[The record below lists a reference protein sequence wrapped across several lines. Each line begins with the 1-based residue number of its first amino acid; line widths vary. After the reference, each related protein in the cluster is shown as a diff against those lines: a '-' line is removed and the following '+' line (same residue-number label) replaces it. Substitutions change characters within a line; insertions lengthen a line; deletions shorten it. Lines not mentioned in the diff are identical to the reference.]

1 MPDPSVPIIASVT
14 GALARNVVTRV
25 VPGRYTVAHHRQRA
39 QDSGMAR
46 FARRPG
52 PITAAVLALAFF
64 LAPGGV
70 GPSNVSGAAAAL
82 PAWHGG
88 IDLYRKGTFTTQKS
102 WLWCT
107 AADVQIIRNI
117 ARHQTDHSTT
127 GQRRYFDW
135 MRLHNRY
142 DLPLS
147 AGVDPAGW
155 TAGLRHFVDDR
166 YRLVASRTFAAALKS
181 AVMNLRRTNLPVG
194 ITVANGGHAWVLT
207 GFTATADPLSTT
219 SFSVTSVRVVGP
231 LFGLQSKNGYD
242 MPPDTKLTPAQ
253 LRHYFTPWK
262 YAPKRMI
269 WDGTYVSI
277 QPISTT
283 SASTAPAGSPVASAS
298 ASSSPPISPD
308 PSASTTE
315 FATASPATAAG
326 AADPSAVGPT
336 SAATASPS
344 PGGSIVPALTTT
356 GSDGV
361 GPGLAIAILVVGL
374 AGAIMAFGIGRSFA
388 RPRPGPRARPAPH
401 ARPAPR
407 PRPHR

>member
-1 MPDPSVPIIASVT
+1 MIASVT
-14 GALARNVVTRV
+14 GALAGTVSTRIV
-25 VPGRYTVAHHRQRA
+25 AGRYTVAHRGQTA
-39 QDSGMAR
+39 QDSGMTR
-46 FARRPG
+46 IARRSG
-52 PITAAVLALAFF
+52 PIGGVVLALAFI
-64 LAPGGV
+64 LVPGAI
-70 GPSNVSGAAAAL
+70 GPANVSGAAAAL

-107 AADVQIIRNI
+107 AADVQIIRNV

-127 GQRRYFDW
+127 SQRRYFNW

-142 DLPLS
+142 TLPLS

-181 AVMNLRRTNLPVG
+181 AVTNLRQTNLPVG
-194 ITVANGGHAWVLT
+194 LTVANGGHAWVLT

-219 SFSVTSVRVVGP
+219 SFTVTSVRVVGP
-231 LFGLQSKNGYD
+231 LFGLQSRNGYD

-277 QPISTT
+277 QPIPTT
-283 SASTAPAGSPVASAS
+283 SAPTAPAGSPAASAS
-298 ASSSPPISPD
+298 ASSSAPPSPD
-308 PSASTTE
+308 PSASSTE
-315 FATASPATAAG
+315 FATASPATTAG
-326 AADPSAVGPT
+326 SADPSAIGPAT
-336 SAATASPS
+336 AATTSPS
-344 PGGSIVPALTTT
+344 PGGSIAAALTTT

-374 AGAIMAFGIGRSFA
+374 AGAIMAVGIGRSFA
-388 RPRPGPRARPAPH
+388 RPRAARRPRPAPH